1 MKNMPN
7 LTNNN
12 MTDEELMQEM
22 HNNFGELAQYT
33 DSLINKLFVRDLLLG
48 ISLLVN
54 LYVLLF

>member
-1 MKNMPN
+1 MPN